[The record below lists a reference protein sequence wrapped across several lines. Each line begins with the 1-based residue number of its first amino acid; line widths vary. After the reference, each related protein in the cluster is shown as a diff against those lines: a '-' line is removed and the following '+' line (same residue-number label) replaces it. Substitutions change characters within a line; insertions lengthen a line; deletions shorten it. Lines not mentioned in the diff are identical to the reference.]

1 MTLAALIVAVGA
13 SAYNLS
19 VGNSEHGSISFSIDG
34 NAVREAEAGQTVTV
48 TVTPDN
54 GYTTKAVSV
63 TAYTTWDAAG
73 APNRVSTI
81 PLLKDFDATATAD
94 GNVWTF
100 VMPSAHVDVNA
111 TYKANLSLLT
121 LEETNFVYNKA
132 EQFGVPQEVKATG
145 DLVVPAT
152 DYTVTVNGGTTVGTY
167 TVTVTAN
174 DDSED
179 FAGEASAQ
187 YSIIP
192 ADAQLFAITLDP
204 TSFVFDGTEKTP
216 AATVKDG
223 NDVLVEGTDYTLVYE
238 NNVNAGT
245 AKVTAT
251 GMGNYENTQVATFT
265 IKKAQAAVT
274 APKPIEGLVYNAYIQ
289 TIHEPGMTSG
299 GRMQYSLNDQNFF
312 NDVRYVIHA
321 GTYTVYYRVV
331 GGNDYEDVPSQSIT
345 VTVAPAPVKVTAN
358 AATKVYGKEDPELTY
373 EAEGLFL
380 NEELSG
386 ELAREEGE
394 EVGEYAITLGTLTS
408 SDDYTLTFESAQLTI
423 TPKGVRRLD
432 TEVDEPGTDGIPAL
446 VVTDGDETLEEGTDY
461 TVRYEDAEGNPV
473 TPEEMEDGGEYVA
486 VLTFSGNYTGERR
499 VAFTV
504 KKPVATD
511 ISKVNGIA
519 ADGAWHDLSGRKLN
533 GKPSVKGIYIVDG
546 KKVVVK

>member
-1 MTLAALIVAVGA
+1 MKYNMKTWNRFVMTLAALIVAVGA

-179 FAGEASAQ
+179 FAGEVSAQ

-204 TSFVFDGTEKTP
+204 TSFVFDGTEKKP

-299 GRMQYSLNDQNFF
+299 GRMQYSLNDLNFF

-345 VTVAPAPVKVTAN
+345 VTVAPAPLTITAE
-358 AATKVYGKEDPELTY
+358 AAEKKLGADDPELTY
-373 EAEGLFL
+373 TVEGLYPVDREL
-380 NEELSG
+380 LTGELS
-386 ELAREEGE
+386 REDGE
-394 EVGEYAITLGTLTS
+394 EAGEYAITLGTLTAG
-408 SDDYTLTFESAQLTI
+408 DDYAITFVPATLTIVDKSIPTGIDAV
-423 TPKGVRRLD
+423 KGNAG
-432 TEVDEPGTDGIPAL
+432 E
-446 VVTDGDETLEEGTDY
+446 GDWY
-461 TVRYEDAEGNPV
+461 
-473 TPEEMEDGGEYVA
+473 
-486 VLTFSGNYTGERR
+486 
-499 VAFTV
+499 
-504 KKPVATD
+504 
-511 ISKVNGIA
+511 
-519 ADGAWHDLSGRKLN
+519 DLSGRKL
-533 GKPSVKGIYIVDG
+533 GAKPSVKGIYIVDG